1 MRLLSSASIFVI
13 TELKD
18 PRHCSTTGCPARDWK
33 NDLVLGTEFNLCVAF
48 LHFVPTLVSA
58 VQGLFCTGRILMLT
72 SESILP
78 CSKSEEHSSQSVLFP
93 YSAKGPEPHLI
104 LSPNPKITGHLL
116 STLFQLLFL
125 MFL

>member
-1 MRLLSSASIFVI
+1 MRLMSSASIFVM

-18 PRHCSTTGCPARDWK
+18 PRHCSTTGCPAGDWK
-33 NDLVLGTEFNLCVAF
+33 NDLVLGTEFSLCVAF
-48 LHFVPTLVSA
+48 LYFVPTLVSA
-58 VQGLFCTGRILMLT
+58 VQGLFCTGSILMLT

-78 CSKSEEHSSQSVLFP
+78 CSKSKEHSSQSVLFP
-93 YSAKGPEPHLI
+93 YSAKFLTHLI